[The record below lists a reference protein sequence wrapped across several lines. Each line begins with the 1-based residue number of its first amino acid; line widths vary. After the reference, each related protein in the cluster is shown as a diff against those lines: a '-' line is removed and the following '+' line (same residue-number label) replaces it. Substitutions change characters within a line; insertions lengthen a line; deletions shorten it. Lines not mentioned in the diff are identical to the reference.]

1 MRVNAMGVASCR
13 GLETMPAFDVSLHPI
28 KGRNRYCGPAAMAA
42 VLGVT
47 TDHAARVIR
56 GLTGERWIKGVS
68 VQHLTAAMEQLGVR
82 VRYTRIDASYE
93 SLADWLRNNL
103 RLFQSAHLI
112 LHFGVNGDAH
122 YGTISGGMYQ
132 CNHSKVPVS
141 FEAIPFK
148 PSAGIVFGV
157 FEVLDRPTE
166 APRDA
171 KLVERGTLAKAKRI
185 AARHGIVID
194 SFDGQW
200 FEVSCPELEHDDP
213 LEGRNA
219 TGDVR
224 EVLELVE
231 EYRDCLLGG
240 YLEAVTDPCLMN

>member
-1 MRVNAMGVASCR
+1 MSE
-13 GLETMPAFDVSLHPI
+13 LDVSHHPI
-28 KGRNRYCGPAAMAA
+28 KGRNRYCGPAAMATI
-42 VLGVT
+42 LGVT
-47 TDHAARVIR
+47 TDHAARVLR

-82 VRYTRIDASYE
+82 VRYTRVDAAYE
-93 SLADWLRNNL
+93 SLADWLRCNL
-103 RLFQSAHLI
+103 PLFQASHLI
-112 LHFGVNGDAH
+112 LQFGVNGDSH

-132 CNHSKVPVS
+132 CNHSKVPVP
-141 FEAIPFK
+141 FEAIPFR

-157 FEVLDRPTE
+157 FEILDRPTE
-166 APRDA
+166 APKDV
-171 KLVERGTLAKAKRI
+171 KLVERGTLAKARRI

-219 TGDVR
+219 TGDAR
-224 EVLELVE
+224 MVLALVE

-240 YLEAVTDPCLMN
+240 YLEAVTDPCLMNY